1 VEYTKKIQKERKS
14 PKRKEG
20 KKETHVKSSFPPLF
34 IMELKTIMKKLF
46 SKVSN
51 RSQNTIIA
59 ERGVGSPYFPAVT
72 VDTAAKPS
80 TTAPD
85 VTRKHEK
92 KNKKKN

>member
-1 VEYTKKIQKERKS
+1 M
-14 PKRKEG
+14 
-20 KKETHVKSSFPPLF
+20 KSSFPPLF
-34 IMELKTIMKKLF
+34 ITELKTINKKLF

-59 ERGVGSPYFPAVT
+59 EKGVGSPHYPAVT
-72 VDTAAKPS
+72 VDTTAKPS
-80 TTAPD
+80 TAAPD